1 MESHDA
7 MGVHPRHA
15 SHHPPERRHAIGP
28 VDRDYRVVVRTVLWV
43 IAGLVFLGFGIWWV
57 LTLEGGRGGARRPSR
72 GGHYPEGCHPPFRL
86 VRRMTVSI
94 FNRILFAGDLSERS

>member
-15 SHHPPERRHAIGP
+15 SHQLPERRHEIGP

-57 LTLEGGRGGARRPSR
+57 LT
-72 GGHYPEGCHPPFRL
+72 
-86 VRRMTVSI
+86 
-94 FNRILFAGDLSERS
+94 